1 MLCLSE
7 RISDGYVCFY
17 KADAARVEGIP
28 SDELT
33 MTLVSTGYPRRLM
46 DHLQTERG
54 YRIETVGEGIFYIKG
69 DYFPIQVIITSQL
82 SGKENM
88 WLKSLT
94 NKLDG
99 TSDARTLIREY
110 GIHKENRLYQ
120 SVMEIIVRANTEQF
134 QEVRGMCNALL
145 ELMKDE
151 IDAAMRDGRQRGMQQ
166 GIKEGI
172 QQGMQQEIQDLIR
185 EFLEELGE
193 VPEQLREQITEEKNM
208 DTLKAYHKKASRA
221 TSIEQFCREI
231 Q

>member
-46 DHLQTERG
+46 DHLKTERG

-110 GIHKENRLYQ
+110 GMHKENRLYQ

-151 IDAAMRDGRQRGMQQ
+151 IDAAMRDGQQR
-166 GIKEGI
+166 GI